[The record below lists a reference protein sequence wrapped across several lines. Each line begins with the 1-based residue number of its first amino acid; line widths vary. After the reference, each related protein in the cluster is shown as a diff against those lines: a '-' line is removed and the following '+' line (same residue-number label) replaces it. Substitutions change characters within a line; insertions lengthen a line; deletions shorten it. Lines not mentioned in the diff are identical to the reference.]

1 MAYSFTRKSDGRAF
15 EASAM
20 HRIARRD
27 GSEAVV
33 ALLADGGTISEAATD
48 WLSFFSAIFRDGA
61 LLQLCE
67 LPVLIERL
75 GDAPSFQGKH
85 ARGDDLCR
93 PMFEPTKL
101 RYSGRALSRRRV

>member
-1 MAYSFTRKSDGRAF
+1 MFTFTRKHDGRAF
-15 EASAM
+15 EAVDM

-27 GSEAVV
+27 GSETVV
-33 ALLADGGTISEAATD
+33 AQLATGGIISEAATD

-85 ARGDDLCR
+85 AHGDDLCR

-101 RYSGRALSRRRV
+101 RYSGRGLSGRRV